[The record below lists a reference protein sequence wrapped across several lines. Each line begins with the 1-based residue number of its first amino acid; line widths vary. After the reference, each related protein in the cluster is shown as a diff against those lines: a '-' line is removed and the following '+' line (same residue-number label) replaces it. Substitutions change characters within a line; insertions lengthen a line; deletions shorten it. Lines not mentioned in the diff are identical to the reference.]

1 MGNSASFEQA
11 LKAGEVEAALA
22 QLQGE
27 IRAQPG
33 KAELRVALFQV
44 LCVLGRWDKALA
56 QLEVAGQLD
65 AAALAMVQTYREAIA
80 CERLRSEVFA
90 GRRVPMI
97 FGEPEPWLAMLVEAL
112 LQDGRGEAAL
122 AQSLRAQAF
131 EAAPAV
137 AGQQDGEAFEW
148 LADADGRLG
157 PVLEAVINGRY
168 YWVPFAHLSAI
179 SVEAPEDLRD
189 LVWAPAQLSFTNGGE
204 VVALLPNRYPDL
216 PADADGALLLA
227 RRTEWLP
234 GPGDT
239 YRGVGQ
245 RVLVTPEAETALLQ
259 IRELRFDASEG
270 ADAVEPADSPAAES

>member
-1 MGNSASFEQA
+1 MGNPTPFEQA
-11 LKAGEVEAALA
+11 LKAGTPEAALA
-22 QLQGE
+22 LLQADV
-27 IRAQPG
+27 RTQPG
-33 KAELRVALFQV
+33 KAELRVALFQ
-44 LCVLGRWDKALA
+44 LHCILGRWDKALS
-56 QLEVAGQLD
+56 QLDVAGQLD
-65 AAALAMVQTYREAIA
+65 AGALAMVQTYREAIA

-122 AQSLRAQAF
+122 AASLRAQAF
-131 EAAPAV
+131 EAAPAN
-137 AGQQDGEAFEW
+137 AGQMDGRAFDW

-157 PVLEAVINGRY
+157 PVLEAIVNGRY
-168 YWVPFAHLSAI
+168 YWVPFAHLSAVSI
-179 SVEAPEDLRD
+179 EAPADLRD

-216 PADADGALLLA
+216 PADADGALLMA

-234 GPGDT
+234 GVGDS

-245 RVLVTPEAETALLQ
+245 RILVTPDAETALLE
-259 IRELRFDASEG
+259 IRELRFDAQ
-270 ADAVEPADSPAAES
+270 DAAEEAEAASAPAADT